1 MDRKECDII
10 LPKGGDRM
18 RGEEELMTD
27 EQFETYNKLLGLL
40 DEAIERLPD
49 DLQGEFKRKKEEV
62 LVKKRI

>member
-1 MDRKECDII
+1 
-10 LPKGGDRM
+10 
-18 RGEEELMTD
+18 
-27 EQFETYNKLLGLL
+27 LGLL